1 MCADG
6 RVPHQGLTWSRWWLE
21 SLRPHSR
28 DVSRDAPASRR
39 TARRSSAQVS
49 PKKSL
54 RNVFILVTDAL
65 SLAADDLWWR
75 AYERDH
81 GHVSLWVY
89 NMCLDFFGHYL
100 AQDGMVIALQ
110 ATSRTTCQTMLV
122 LVRGRVVCCVVV

>member
-1 MCADG
+1 M
-6 RVPHQGLTWSRWWLE
+6 SRGTLQPRE
-21 SLRPHSR
+21 ELLGAPRPRS
-28 DVSRDAPASRR
+28 APRN
-39 TARRSSAQVS
+39 
-49 PKKSL
+49 
-54 RNVFILVTDAL
+54 RNVFILVTYAL